1 MAGLFAIP
9 AHRPFLPDLA
19 AGLLA
24 RGGEDPLALARMLV
38 LLPTRRAARGL
49 QEAFLALAGA
59 RALLLPR
66 MGALAGLSVEEA
78 DELALPAMLAVPPA
92 VNAARRQAVLS
103 AMVSRI
109 PAAAGGPATP
119 DQAWRLAAA
128 LAAFLD
134 EVALEGCTLD
144 ALDGLVP
151 ETLARHWQVTT
162 VLLRGIAADWRDWLA
177 AQGLSDIGE
186 RRVAALRAQAEA
198 WRADPPDA
206 PIIVAGLG
214 AGGTIPAAAE
224 LLAVVAAL
232 PGGAIVLQGAP
243 EPPDPA
249 LWAAFAASPA
259 HPLSGQARLLR
270 ALGATPAELRP
281 WPVAGDA
288 PPAGAG
294 VAGRDAGASAR
305 ARAPGPADGAPMT
318 MASEADGA
326 PPRPQ
331 AAARATGP
339 DDAPPAASSVA
350 AAHPRRAPGD
360 AAAARPSGP
369 GHALPTAAT
378 PGRAALLAAALR
390 PAEAAGP
397 WSRHEPARWAPA
409 LAGLTRHSAPDPQA
423 EAAAIALLLREALER
438 PGARVALVTPDRDLA
453 RRVSA
458 ECARHG
464 ITADDSAGEPLMET
478 PAAAFLR
485 LLARMVGTGFAPV
498 PLLAC
503 LKHPLAA
510 AGMDR
515 AAWLAAL
522 RRFEHRALRGARPAA
537 GLAAL
542 REVGGAPAAPLLDAL
557 EAALGPFTALP
568 MGPARPPADLLAEH
582 LAAAERLA
590 TTPDRPGPARLYAGE
605 EGEPLA
611 AHLADLA
618 SAIAELPP
626 ASPAA
631 WPALFDAALEGPLAP
646 SVRAVR
652 GRASDPHPRVAIL
665 GLLEARLQA
674 FDRVVLGGLEEGVWP
689 PRAEPGPWMGRPMR
703 RQFGLP
709 EPEARIGRVASD
721 AFTLA
726 AASGEVVLSAA
737 ARRDGAPTVP
747 SRWLTRIEAFLAGQ
761 GGLRL
766 PESPA
771 AAWAAALD
779 RPARVTP
786 CARPAPAPPISTRP
800 LRLTPSSAATLI
812 ADPYAFYA
820 QQVLGLRRLP
830 ALDEDPGARDYGE
843 IVHAAMAAFLAAL
856 GPGWPGE
863 AAALGAWGRAAG
875 RALAELGPRPALLAF
890 WRPRLARIG
899 QHVVAEE
906 RRLRQEG
913 GLLDSRAEVTGSLR
927 LRTARGTVELA
938 ARADRLD
945 RFADGWRVL
954 DVKTGTAPP
963 ERAVLSGAQPQLPLE
978 AAILEGGGFE
988 GIPAG
993 ASVIG
998 LTYWRL
1004 TGGTPPG
1011 EARDIAAV
1019 TADGVPLAALARE
1032 RLARLADRFL
1042 LGEAPF
1048 LARPHPDR
1056 GTFGDTD
1063 HLARVA
1069 EWSAAEEGGG

>member
-1 MAGLFAIP
+1 MPGPRARAPRHGARLSMAGLFAIP

-49 QEAFLALAGA
+49 QAAFLALAGE

-78 DELALPAMLAVPPA
+78 DELALPALLDVAPA
-92 VNAARRQAVLS
+92 VAPARRQAVLS

-109 PAAAGGPATP
+109 PPAAGGPATP

-151 ETLARHWQVTT
+151 ENLARHWQITT
-162 VLLRGIAADWRDWLA
+162 VLLRGIAADWRGWLA
-177 AQGLSDIGE
+177 GQGLSDIGE

-198 WRADPPDA
+198 WRAEPPDG
-206 PIIVAGLG
+206 PVIVAGLG

-232 PGGAIVLQGAP
+232 PAGAIVLQGAP
-243 EPPDPA
+243 EPPDAA

-259 HPLSGQARLLR
+259 HPLAGQARLLR
-270 ALGATPAELRP
+270 ALGAAPAELRP
-281 WPVAGDA
+281 WPIAGA
-288 PPAGAG
+288 PGSTPPPA
-294 VAGRDAGASAR
+294 
-305 ARAPGPADGAPMT
+305 
-318 MASEADGA
+318 
-326 PPRPQ
+326 
-331 AAARATGP
+331 
-339 DDAPPAASSVA
+339 
-350 AAHPRRAPGD
+350 
-360 AAAARPSGP
+360 
-369 GHALPTAAT
+369 
-378 PGRAALLAAALR
+378 RAALLAAALR

-409 LAGLTRHSAPDPQA
+409 LAGLTRLSAPDPQG

-485 LLARMVGTGFAPV
+485 LLARMVGSGFAPV

-522 RRFEHRALRGARPAA
+522 RRFEHRALRGARPAP

-557 EAALGPFTALP
+557 EAALGPFTVLP
-568 MGPARPPADLLAEH
+568 AGPARPPADLLAEH

-618 SAIAELPP
+618 TAMAELPP
-626 ASPAA
+626 VSPAA

-779 RPARVTP
+779 RPVRVTP
-786 CARPAPAPPISTRP
+786 CARPAPAPPIAARP

-843 IVHAAMAAFLAAL
+843 VVHAAMAAFLAAL

-863 AAALGAWGRAAG
+863 ARALAAWGQASG
-875 RALAELGPRPALLAF
+875 EALAELGPRPALLAF

-899 QHVVAEE
+899 RHVVAEE
-906 RRLRQEG
+906 RRLRQEA
-913 GLLDSRAEVTGSLR
+913 GLLESRAEATGSLR
-927 LRTARGTVELA
+927 LPTALGAIELA

-963 ERAVLSGAQPQLPLE
+963 EGAVLSGAQPQLPLE
-978 AAILEGGGFE
+978 AAILEGGGFA

-993 ASVIG
+993 AAVIG

-1011 EARDIAAV
+1011 EARDIAPM
-1019 TADGVPLAALARE
+1019 TAEGVPLAALARE

-1042 LGEAPF
+1042 LGTAPF